1 MLPSNAS
8 SAQSMPGEIISPS
21 QASTY
26 LSCSARWRFKYILD
40 MPDPAGGGAVRGKAV
55 HKANEYYM
63 RAKMAGV
70 ILDTADVMHHWDVF
84 FDEAAAGAE
93 FASYENVE
101 ALKESGA
108 TLAAKYL
115 TEAAPKIEPAAVEVP
130 LYGVINGVA
139 VRGIAD
145 VITTDGTIIDLKTA
159 SRKPSGI
166 SGDHALQ
173 LATYVHLYDG
183 SNGQA
188 EIHSLVSTK
197 EPQLIQI
204 EQTPGAHGRR
214 FVERIYPMIVDAIN
228 GGLFMPNRAST
239 FCSKCPYKSEC
250 VAEFGG
256 SLE

>member
-1 MLPSNAS
+1 MQP
-8 SAQSMPGEIISPS
+8 SAQTMPGEIISPS

-40 MPDPAGGGAVRGKAV
+40 LPDAAGGGAVRGKAV

-63 RAKMAGV
+63 RAKMSGV
-70 ILDTADVMHHWDVF
+70 VLDPADVMRHWDVF
-84 FDEAAAGAE
+84 FEESTEGAE

-101 ALKESGA
+101 SLKASGA
-108 TLAAKYL
+108 ALAEKYL
-115 TEAAPKIEPAAVEVP
+115 TEAAPSIEPAAVEVP
-130 LYGVINGVA
+130 LFGLINGVA

-173 LATYVHLYDG
+173 LATYVHLYEG

-188 EIHSLVSTK
+188 QIHSLVSTK
-197 EPQLIQI
+197 DPQLIQL
-204 EQTPGAHGRR
+204 ESTPGANGRR
-214 FVERIYPMIVDAIN
+214 FVERIYPMVVDAIN

-239 FCSKCPYKSEC
+239 FCGKCPYKAEC
-250 VAEFGG
+250 AAEFGG
-256 SLE
+256 SVGE